1 MRYLYS
7 LLFYIAL
14 PFILLR
20 LLWRGR
26 KLPTYRQR
34 ISERLGFCQLPN
46 TAPVI
51 WLHAV
56 SLGEVKIAVSLM
68 QQLKIQYPNY
78 FFVITSMT
86 VTGSEYIQKYTGQ
99 QVFHFFVPYDLPN
112 AIKRF
117 LKRINPKIL
126 ILMETEIWPNMIHYC
141 AQKKIPVVIANAR
154 LSESSTR
161 GYQRLKFFVQPLL
174 QQITQVL
181 AQTQTDADH
190 FIQIGCDADKVSVAG
205 NIKFAIT
212 PPVPIQDEAKKLR
225 QQWNVR
231 RPVFIA
237 ASTHPGEEEIL
248 LTAFK
253 TIKQE
258 IPDSLLLLVPRHPE
272 RFQPV
277 VNLCKKLGYK
287 VAQRTNKQTSL
298 ENIDIYLGD
307 SIGELWL
314 FYAASDVAF
323 VGGSLAPHGGHNL
336 LEPAVLHLPIITGP
350 HLFHFTAIADLLTQA
365 KALTIAQD
373 SDELAKIVINFL
385 QNNRLQKEYGERAY
399 EVVQKNQGAME
410 KHMNYIKQLI
420 K

>member
-1 MRYLYS
+1 MRYLYNF
-7 LLFYIAL
+7 LFYIAL

-20 LLWRGR
+20 LWWRGR
-26 KLPTYRQR
+26 KLPAYRQR
-34 ISERLGFCQLPN
+34 ISERLGFCQL
-46 TAPVI
+46 TTTTPVI
-51 WLHAV
+51 WVHAV
-56 SLGEVKIAVSLM
+56 SLGEAKIAVSLM
-68 QQLKIQYPNY
+68 QHLKIQFPNY
-78 FFVITSMT
+78 IFVITSMT
-86 VTGSEYIQKYTGQ
+86 VTGSEYIQKYTSSQ
-99 QVFHFFVPYDLPN
+99 IFHFFVPYDLPN
-112 AIKRF
+112 TIKRF
-117 LKRINPKIL
+117 LKRISPRIL

-161 GYQRLKFFVQPLL
+161 GYQHVKFFVQPLL
-174 QQITQVL
+174 QQITHIL

-190 FIQIGCDADKVSVAG
+190 FIQIGCETNKVSVAG

-212 PPVPIQDEAKKLR
+212 PPTHIKAEAKQLR
-225 QQWNVR
+225 QQWGEQ
-231 RPVFIA
+231 RPVLIA

-253 TIKQE
+253 NIKQE
-258 IPDSLLLLVPRHPE
+258 IPELLLLLVPRHPE
-272 RFQPV
+272 RFQPAI
-277 VNLCKKLGYK
+277 NLCKKLGYK
-287 VAQRTNKQTSL
+287 VAQRTDKSVTL

-314 FYAASDVAF
+314 FYAASDLAF

-350 HLFHFTAIADLLTQA
+350 HLFHFTAIAELLTQA

-373 SDELAKIVINFL
+373 SDELTKVSINFL
-385 QNNRLQKEYGERAY
+385 QNKLLQKEYGERAY

-410 KHMNYIKQLI
+410 KHVNYIKQLLN
-420 K
+420 